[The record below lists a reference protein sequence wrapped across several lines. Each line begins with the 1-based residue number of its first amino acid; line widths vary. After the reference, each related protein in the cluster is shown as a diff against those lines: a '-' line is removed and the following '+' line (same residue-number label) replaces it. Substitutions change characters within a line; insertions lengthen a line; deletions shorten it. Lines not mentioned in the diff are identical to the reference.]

1 MVRAD
6 DRADQP
12 GDEPGD
18 EAGTIRVELVYAA
31 APHDVDLSE
40 LRLARGAT
48 AADALQASGLVP
60 RRKLDAASV
69 DLGVWG
75 EVCARERPLRA
86 IALTDEASGRTLA
99 ARLLPLMGNE
109 QRDVAGATLVYR
121 VGGFSVFELAAA
133 RSP

>member
-18 EAGTIRVELVYAA
+18 EPGGEAGTIRVELVYAA

-75 EVCARERPLRA
+75 EVCARERPLR
-86 IALTDEASGRTLA
+86 DGDRVE
-99 ARLLPLMGNE
+99 
-109 QRDVAGATLVYR
+109 VYR
-121 VGGFSVFELAAA
+121 PLRVDPKEA
-133 RSP
+133 RRQRAPSGVKSARGRR